1 MDDFAQFYQAGGFFM
16 HPIALCVVL
25 GAGVMIER
33 FIFLFFRFNI
43 NGGQFFNQV
52 QKLVMANNIDRAI
65 KLCNA
70 ADKAALARVMK
81 AGLTRP
87 TRARPTSPPPSKSRC
102 SRSPRRSPS
111 ASR

>member
-1 MDDFAQFYQAGGFFM
+1 MGNFAQFYQEGGAFM
-16 HPIALCVVL
+16 HPIALAAIL

-43 NGGQFFNQV
+43 NGQQFFNQI

-70 ADKAALARVMK
+70 ADKAALINLCYRT
-81 AGLTRP
+81 AGKPKVNDNFVKIKRNKNAP
-87 TRARPTSPPPSKSRC
+87 ESY
-102 SRSPRRSPS
+102 
-111 ASR
+111 